1 MLTTTAI
8 IGRRAVRRSQVNASA
23 LSSTWVQPSTGRARE
38 IGEGLEKLSKCTRTS
53 YLCRAPQYRCLS
65 SSPKSFSSYEYPTRS
80 EAPTVTATT
89 AKEALASSSA
99 AEPGST
105 RPSSPVPSSIT
116 EDKFDDA
123 GQLSWEEVNEER
135 RRQRERLEQQQKH
148 LNCLPIGEVAPS
160 FIPPN
165 VPSQEL
171 EAPQTFITTLEN
183 GVRVVSQETYGQ
195 MCTVGVLTNV
205 GSRHEPQV
213 GIMHLLE
220 TIAFSSTRNFPHHI
234 NELLQDW
241 GATRFVSMSREQTLH
256 CIDVLRP
263 NVEKAVALCSD
274 ALLEPNLSESEVEW
288 CKTVMGFQVQEAIPE
303 LVLGEALQ
311 VAAYGSDQQLGRL
324 HFAATLEDVNALNA
338 SVVGDFYQSAIR
350 HNPKGMVVAG
360 AGIGHDELV
369 DLANTHFGHVTE
381 QKPSTP
387 IVTIPSVYRGGS
399 HVVPGNKNTAESSQE
414 KSDGGAGATI
424 ITPTDE
430 YCRVAL
436 AFPLGGW
443 HSDTMVAAC
452 VLQTLLGGGS
462 SFSAGGPGKGMYS
475 RMYQHVLNRY
485 GWMETAEAFT
495 SFADESG
502 LFGVSGSTANPSKV
516 LELVTVLADQIAR
529 LAVQP
534 VSDEELSRAKN
545 MLKNNVLSQLESR
558 LILFEDMGRQVL
570 TYGAREDSQTTC
582 RKIDAVTAEEIQRL
596 ARNMLER
603 PPTLAATGAHV
614 DSVPSYEEVSR
625 WFR

>member
-8 IGRRAVRRSQVNASA
+8 LGRRALRRAPATASA
-23 LSSTWVQPSTGRARE
+23 SSISWIQPSAAQTTNEARKEFGGLNRCHGITYTG
-38 IGEGLEKLSKCTRTS
+38 KST
-53 YLCRAPQYRCLS
+53 QYRCLS
-65 SSPKSFSSYEYPTRS
+65 SSSTSFSSYEYPTRS

-89 AKEALASSSA
+89 AEEALAS
-99 AEPGST
+99 AESGST
-105 RPSSPVPSSIT
+105 RSPSPPPQNIT
-116 EDKFDDA
+116 EDPFDDSA
-123 GQLSWEEVNEER
+123 QLSWEEVDEER
-135 RRQRERLEQQQKH
+135 QKQRDNLEQLQRK
-148 LNCLPIGEVAPS
+148 LNCLPIGDAVPS

-171 EAPQTFITTLEN
+171 EAPQTFITTLDN
-183 GVRVVSQETYGQ
+183 GIRVVSQETYGQ

-220 TIAFSSTRNFPHHI
+220 TAAFSSTRNFPQYI
-234 NELLQDW
+234 NEMLQDW

-263 NVEKAVALCSD
+263 NVENAVALCAD
-274 ALLEPNLSESEVEW
+274 ALLEPNLSEAEIDW
-288 CKTVMGFQVQEAIPE
+288 CKQVMEIQVQEAIPE

-311 VAAYGSDQQLGRL
+311 VAAYGNDQQLGRL
-324 HFAATLEDVNALNA
+324 HFAGSEEDVKALNV

-360 AGIGHDELV
+360 AGIGHEELV
-369 DLANTHFGHVTE
+369 DLANKYFGHVTE
-381 QKPSTP
+381 QQPSTP
-387 IVTIPSVYRGGS
+387 IVTIPSSYRGGS
-399 HVVPGNKNTAESSQE
+399 HLVEGNNNSSE
-414 KSDGGAGATI
+414 AAGTGI
-424 ITPTDE
+424 TMITPADE

-495 SFADESG
+495 SFADEGG

-516 LELVTVLADQIAR
+516 LELVTILADQMAR
-529 LAVQP
+529 LAVQA
-534 VSDEELSRAKN
+534 VSDEELNRAKN

-558 LILFEDMGRQVL
+558 LVLFEDLGRQVL
-570 TYGAREDSQTTC
+570 TYGKREDSQTTC
-582 RKIDAVTAEEIQRL
+582 LKIDAVTAEEIQRL
-596 ARNMLER
+596 ARNMLEQ
-603 PPTLAATGAHV
+603 PPTLAATGAHMQR
-614 DSVPSYEEVSR
+614 VPSYDEVTR
-625 WFR
+625 WFK